1 INHYFCK
8 NCGIPPYAQGNS
20 IFAINVRCIDDID
33 LEKIK
38 INYFDGRSV

>member
-1 INHYFCK
+1 
-8 NCGIPPYAQGNS
+8 
-20 IFAINVRCIDDID
+20 INVRCIDDID

>member
-1 INHYFCK
+1 YAQ
-8 NCGIPPYAQGNS
+8 GIDAQGNS

-33 LEKIK
+33 LEKLK

>member
-1 INHYFCK
+1 
-8 NCGIPPYAQGNS
+8 
-20 IFAINVRCIDDID
+20 AINVRCIDDID

>member
-1 INHYFCK
+1 
-8 NCGIPPYAQGNS
+8 
-20 IFAINVRCIDDID
+20 NVRCIDDID